1 MTSGYEQQLAAKVER
16 LQALLATVAA
26 PTLSIYPSP
35 PEHYRMRAEFRI
47 WHAGDEMFH
56 AMFDSQTRKPYR
68 VDQFPP
74 ATVLINQLMSAL
86 ITAVQPVE
94 ALRRKLFQVDYLVTS
109 RGEALISL
117 LYHRQLDE
125 HWQQA
130 AEQLRQQLSVLAPVN
145 LIGRA
150 RKQKLILGDDAL
162 EEQFSVRGRTY
173 RYRQVENAF
182 SQPNATTC
190 QAMLDWATEVTAASS
205 GDLLELYC
213 GNGNFT
219 LPLAVNFR
227 QVMATELSRVSVAS
241 AQWAL
246 NASGVSNVTVVR
258 APAEEVAAALANGA
272 TQSAGLDLTGWD
284 CRTLLVDP
292 PRAGLDEQ
300 TRALAGSFERIL
312 YISCNPET
320 LARDLESWQHSHS
333 VVAAAL
339 FDQFPFTDHIESGVY
354 LVRRQA

>member
-1 MTSGYEQQLAAKVER
+1 MTSAYQQQLATKVER
-16 LQALLATVAA
+16 LQALLATSGT
-26 PTLSIYPSP
+26 PPLSVYPSP
-35 PEHYRMRAEFRI
+35 AEHYRMRAEFRI

-74 ATVLINQLMSAL
+74 AATLINQLMSAL
-86 ITAVQPVE
+86 IAAVQPVE
-94 ALRRKLFQVDYLVTS
+94 TLRRKLFQVDYLLTT

-117 LYHRQLDE
+117 LYHRQLDAQ
-125 HWQQA
+125 WQQA
-130 AEQLRQQLSVLAPVN
+130 AEQLRQQLAAVAPVS

-150 RKQKLILGDDAL
+150 RKQKLILGTDAL
-162 EEQFSVRGRTY
+162 EEQFTVQGRTY

-182 SQPNATTC
+182 SQPNAVIC
-190 QAMLDWATEVTAASS
+190 QAMLDWASTVTAGSD

-219 LPLAVNFR
+219 LPLTANFR
-227 QVMATELSRVSVAS
+227 RVMATELSRVSVAS

-246 NASGVSNVTVVR
+246 AASGVDNVTVVR
-258 APAEEVAAALANGA
+258 APAEEVAAALAAGA
-272 TQSAGLDLTGWD
+272 TQGAGLDLQGWD

-300 TRALAGSFERIL
+300 TRALAGQFERIL

-320 LARDLESWQHSHS
+320 LARDLASWQHSHQL
-333 VVAAAL
+333 VAAAL
-339 FDQFPFTDHIESGVY
+339 FDQFPFTEHIESGVY
-354 LVRRQA
+354 LVRRQG

>member
-1 MTSGYEQQLAAKVER
+1 MNSAYQQQLAVKVER
-16 LQALLATVAA
+16 LQALLAPFAA
-26 PTLSIYPSP
+26 PALSVYPSP
-35 PEHYRMRAEFRI
+35 AEHYRMRAEFRI
-47 WHAGDEMFH
+47 WHAGDDLFH

-74 ATVLINQLMSAL
+74 AATLINQLMSAL
-86 ITAVQPVE
+86 IAAIQPVE
-94 ALRRKLFQVDYLVTS
+94 ALRRKLFQVDYLVTT

-125 HWQQA
+125 QWQQA
-130 AEQLRQQLSVLAPVN
+130 AAQLRQQLSAVAPVQ

-150 RKQKLILGDDAL
+150 RKQKLILGADAL
-162 EEQFSVRGRTY
+162 EEQFCVQGRTY

-190 QAMLDWATEVTAASS
+190 QAMLDWAASVTAGSE

-219 LPLAVNFR
+219 LPLAANFR
-227 QVMATELSRVSVAS
+227 QVMATELSRVSVAA

-246 NASGVSNVTVVR
+246 AASEVDNVTVVR
-258 APAEEVAAALANGA
+258 VPAEDVAAALATGA
-272 TQSAGLDLTGWD
+272 TQGAGLDLTGWD

-292 PRAGLDEQ
+292 PRAGLDAQ
-300 TRALAGSFERIL
+300 TQALAGQFERIL
-312 YISCNPET
+312 YISCNPES
-320 LARDLESWQHSHS
+320 LARDLEQWRHSHQL
-333 VVAAAL
+333 VAAAL

-354 LVRRQA
+354 LVRRPA